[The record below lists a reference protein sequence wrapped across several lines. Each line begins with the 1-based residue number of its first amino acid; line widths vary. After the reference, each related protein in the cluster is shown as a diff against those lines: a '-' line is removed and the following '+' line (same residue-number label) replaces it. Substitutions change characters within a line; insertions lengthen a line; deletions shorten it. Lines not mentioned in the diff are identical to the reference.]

1 MQSKSGP
8 MREHENENEQS
19 DNIEIDEEE
28 ILYIRSL
35 VMEPELFDNFQKNMV
50 SFIASTIQKAIIE
63 GRWYSRMKCEQCFQ
77 VFLEDEI
84 IDDEFINLK
93 MASKDIRPTSKST
106 FEICMVTEKLMQIFE
121 YDPKNY
127 GTISIE
133 VLRILNFDELFSL
146 SDFDTHDGA
155 KHKESLVKI
164 IIDMYKKKR
173 QDYHA
178 RMNTLDVHDVLLRAK
193 LKKTVH
199 FKGQ

>member
-8 MREHENENEQS
+8 IREHENENEHS
-19 DNIEIDEEE
+19 DDIEIDEEE
-28 ILYIRSL
+28 ILYIGSL
-35 VMEPELFDNFQKNMV
+35 VMFDNFQKNMV

-63 GRWYSRMKCEQCFQ
+63 GRWYSRIKCEQCFQ

-121 YDPKNY
+121 HDPKNY
-127 GTISIE
+127 GTISTK

-146 SDFDTHDGA
+146 SDFDTHDG
-155 KHKESLVKI
+155 V
-164 IIDMYKKKR
+164 
-173 QDYHA
+173 
-178 RMNTLDVHDVLLRAK
+178 
-193 LKKTVH
+193 
-199 FKGQ
+199 